1 MSAILIL
8 LLVAA
13 LVGLHFTWRRRLQR
27 VENGLRSR
35 IEALEQQQDSRI
47 QHLQSRIDV
56 LLENMTE
63 GVLFLDAEGR
73 IRKAN
78 GALRTMFGIQG
89 VIEGST
95 LIEALRQPDVARVAE
110 RVRTGETIRAC
121 ELKLPGMPERWL
133 VLHGARLRETGGP
146 PGVVLIIHDLTRLKI
161 LERNRNEFVA
171 NVSHELRTPLSLIK
185 GYAETLIDG
194 AMETPDV
201 ARRFLQTIDRSAD
214 RLTFLVQDLLTISEL
229 ESGRISLDLQSVD
242 LRALAQRTLDDLAP
256 RATARQM
263 RLEISMPRLL
273 VRADP
278 GRLQQVVTNLVDN
291 AIKYG
296 KTGGHVT
303 VEAREVAGGLVECA
317 VCDDGPGLPE
327 EAIGHVFERF
337 YRVDK
342 ARSREQG
349 GTGLGLAIVKQ
360 IIQCHGGRIW
370 VESDF
375 GKGARFVF
383 CLPTVEGVSHAAA
396 SSSNS
401 IISTTG
407 SSF

>member
-8 LLVAA
+8 LLAAA
-13 LVGLHFTWRRRLQR
+13 LVVLHFAWRTRLQR
-27 VENGLRSR
+27 VEDRHRSD
-35 IEALEQQQDSRI
+35 IKTLEQQHDSSIKQI
-47 QHLQSRIDV
+47 QSGMDA
-56 LLENMTE
+56 LLENMAE
-63 GVLFLDAEGR
+63 GVLFLDAGGR
-73 IRKAN
+73 IRRSNA
-78 GALRTMFGIQG
+78 ALRTIFGVQG
-89 VIEGST
+89 TIEGST

-110 RVRTGETIRAC
+110 RVRSGETIRAC

-133 VLHGARLRETGGP
+133 VLHGAPLRETGDP
-146 PGVVLIIHDLTRLKI
+146 PGVLLIIHDLTRLKT
-161 LERNRNEFVA
+161 LERNRDEFVA

-185 GYAETLIDG
+185 GYAETLLDG

-201 ARRFLQTIDRSAD
+201 ATRFLQTIDRSAD

-242 LRALAQRTLDDLAP
+242 LQALAQKTLDDLAP
-256 RATARQM
+256 RAAAREM
-263 RLEISMPRLL
+263 KLEISMPRLL

-303 VEAREVAGGLVECA
+303 VEARELSDGFVECA

-360 IIQCHGGRIW
+360 IIQCHGGCVW

-383 CLPTVEGVSHAAA
+383 CLQAA
-396 SSSNS
+396 
-401 IISTTG
+401 G
-407 SSF
+407 